1 MTEYIIDKE
10 WIYEYE
16 SNIENLLGHRL
27 EYDSS
32 TNPTPPLRMLVHCRD
47 CKFYDKEWTSEAYR
61 NRFWCGKMGHYMQ
74 PYGFCAW
81 GERK

>member
-1 MTEYIIDKE
+1 MTEYI
-10 WIYEYE
+10 Y
-16 SNIENLLGHRL
+16 NRIE
-27 EYDSS
+27 
-32 TNPTPPLRMLVHCRD
+32 LRNGVYSVEDRREEVVRCRD

-81 GERK
+81 GMEKEDK